1 MSVIW
6 FCLLYILSRIDC
18 ELSSQSDPSDS
29 GVSTL
34 EASDQAITNLLFNK
48 FKLILCII
56 YNDLNV
62 FLLYLS
68 VIYCKVIFLECSRFR
83 FVTDKEANYV

>member
-1 MSVIW
+1 MNDRN
-6 FCLLYILSRIDC
+6 RIHLIQVFRHV
-18 ELSSQSDPSDS
+18 ETSDK
-29 GVSTL
+29 
-34 EASDQAITNLLFNK
+34 AITNLLLNK

-68 VIYCKVIFLECSRFR
+68 VIYC
-83 FVTDKEANYV
+83 